1 MLFRSWNEHRVLH
14 IWGKLVSIQDVK
26 DITVGGDIQEL
37 LSQVDVALETLN
49 TRRPFSPETETRIR
63 TTFLPDRVTATLNIE
78 GIHVTRRQ
86 TLAVMDA
93 MAINSSPQGDET
105 EIRNVLMADEL
116 AYETATA
123 QELPSSSFVRSLNEL
138 VLKDINP
145 LSGQFRPNDVRIT
158 GADFEPPSH
167 VDVPSLIQGMCD
179 GYEQGDYAH
188 PIIQA
193 AWLHNQFTFI
203 HPFVDGNGRTAR
215 ILQDYSLLRRRMY
228 PVGVASHKR
237 DDYYA
242 ALQEAD
248 NGKWDDLVELI
259 ALSQVSIATKI
270 DALTLEPARRQAW
283 VSRLATAAS
292 TKKAGALHKQYLVWK
307 ERMTRIQESF
317 LTAATEIDLSSSE
330 IGASYKEFDPID
342 FEKWKSISASGSYHK
357 TWAFSLIF
365 YVSGAPF
372 YKMIAFYRRHKS
384 DAYDNITSADGVVSL
399 AITGQS
405 MDDSEKPN
413 FANFHDEQIRLR
425 EVLYAKDD
433 LICYEYNDSTKSVE
447 SGDCD
452 SPGDLVQRLFEDVFL
467 RKAGLAG

>member
-1 MLFRSWNEHRVLH
+1 M
-14 IWGKLVSIQDVK
+14 GIQDVK
-26 DITVGGDIQEL
+26 DVVVGGDIQEL
-37 LSQVDVALETLN
+37 LAQVDAALETLN
-49 TRRPFSPETETRIR
+49 SRRPFSPETESRIR

-93 MAINSSPQGDET
+93 MAINSSPQGGEI

-123 QELPSSSFVRSLNEL
+123 QEPPSSHLIRSLNDL
-138 VLKDINP
+138 ILKEISP
-145 LSGQFRPNDVRIT
+145 LAGQFRPNDVRIT

-167 VDVPSLIQGMCD
+167 LDVPDLVQGMCE
-179 GYEQGDYAH
+179 GYDQGDYKH

-270 DALTLEPARRQAW
+270 DALTLEPVRRQAW
-283 VSRLATAAS
+283 VSSLANAAS
-292 TKKAGALHKQYLVWK
+292 SKKAGALHKQYLVWK
-307 ERMTRIQESF
+307 ERMTRVQESF
-317 LTAATEIDLSSSE
+317 LTAAAEIDLSSNE
-330 IGASYKEFDPID
+330 IGVSAKEFDPID
-342 FEKWKSISASGSYHK
+342 FEKWQSIIASGSYHK

-372 YKMIAFYRRHKS
+372 YKMIAFYKRHRS
-384 DAYDNITSADGVVSL
+384 DADDAISSSDGVVSL

-405 MDDSEKPN
+405 IEDGEKPN

-433 LICYEYNDSTKSVE
+433 LICYEYNDSKKTIE
-447 SGDCD
+447 AGDCA
-452 SPGDLVQRLFEDVFL
+452 SPGDLVQRFFEDVFL
-467 RKAGLAG
+467 RKAGLAN